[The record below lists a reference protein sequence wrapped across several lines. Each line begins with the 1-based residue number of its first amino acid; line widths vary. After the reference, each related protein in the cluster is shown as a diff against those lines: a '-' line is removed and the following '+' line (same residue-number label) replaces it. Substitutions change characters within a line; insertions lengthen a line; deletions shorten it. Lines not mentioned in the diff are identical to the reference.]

1 MNLTEKGNLTMQ
13 NAQAPMMQKGL
24 VQPPP
29 IAVRASSNLVRTP
42 PSLVRHDRFQSEHH
56 PIWSEHQQMQSEY
69 QQMSEHYSSS
79 RTTMRQ
85 MSIEKYHPEQ
95 EVQPF
100 LTKT

>member
-1 MNLTEKGNLTMQ
+1 
-13 NAQAPMMQKGL
+13 
-24 VQPPP
+24 
-29 IAVRASSNLVRTP
+29 
-42 PSLVRHDRFQSEHH
+42 
-56 PIWSEHQQMQSEY
+56 MQSEY

-100 LTKT
+100 FTKRDLESIAKLIAENVADKLDHGQKTSSTSVETGHLGQALDRRRPISTSFWHKRKISRW